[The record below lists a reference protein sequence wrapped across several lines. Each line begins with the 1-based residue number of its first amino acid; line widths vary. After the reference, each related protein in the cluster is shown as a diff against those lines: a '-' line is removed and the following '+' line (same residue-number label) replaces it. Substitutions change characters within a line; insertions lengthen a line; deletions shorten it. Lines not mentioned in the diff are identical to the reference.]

1 MADANSSSTNSTIA
15 QKDPAGELNRYSSF
29 TPEYRR
35 EIALEMATE
44 MFEDRERMYAVANA
58 LLARLLPANGE
69 AAHDIGV
76 LRLAEVLNEMMSDCD
91 QHYRLIDCLKA
102 MQTEGVCHG

>member
-1 MADANSSSTNSTIA
+1 MADANSSSTNPTID
-15 QKDPAGELNRYSSF
+15 QEEHAGEPNRYSSF

-58 LLARLLPANGE
+58 LLDRLLPESDADGG
-69 AAHDIGV
+69 GV
-76 LRLAEVLNEMMSDCD
+76 P
-91 QHYRLIDCLKA
+91 
-102 MQTEGVCHG
+102 